1 MQLTLKITR
10 SKKKLPSYRLCVSVL
25 SVDAMDVSGEQ
36 QIDVDHHLW
45 KQRIDLQGNK
55 INDPPEKEGKAKNMS
70 AKGYPTNSYF

>member
-1 MQLTLKITR
+1 LLF
-10 SKKKLPSYRLCVSVL
+10 SDL

-55 INDPPEKEGKAKNMS
+55 IDETPEKEGTVYINNE
-70 AKGYPTNSYF
+70 GLRCIGV

>member
-1 MQLTLKITR
+1 LLF
-10 SKKKLPSYRLCVSVL
+10 SDL

-55 INDPPEKEGKAKNMS
+55 IDETPEKEGT
-70 AKGYPTNSYF
+70 GYNLIRLMCDRVSILPLSTIFR